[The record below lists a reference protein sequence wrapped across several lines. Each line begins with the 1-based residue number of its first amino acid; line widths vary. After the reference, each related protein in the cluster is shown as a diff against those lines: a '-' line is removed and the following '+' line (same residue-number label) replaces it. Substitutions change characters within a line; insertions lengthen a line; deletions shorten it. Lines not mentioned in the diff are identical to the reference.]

1 MLYLAGQILVFVL
14 VAMLIGAGLAWLFL
28 AAPLRRQAR
37 GAEPAATETP
47 NRGDAGEETIAGQ
60 GRGVSSGGSVI
71 AFGVDGSGAVTRDGV
86 DRFAGTRTP
95 GPVVSVG
102 VDARGAADGLAG
114 DDAWRP
120 AASRVSPADLAELLT
135 RLRDQEQRWA
145 AEKAEL
151 AGRLVAAERQATES
165 AHRVASAEQQVVVAQ
180 ARIDEIESAL
190 HAAPAEI
197 PAAGTPA
204 VVEQTAGPAGVP
216 GAVSATAPVV
226 TGTVEDVETVV
237 DLARETARLR
247 VHLEEAETRA
257 AKFSSRLAMV
267 RTEAEGAQRQVATM
281 STRLDRHQAE
291 WAAERIRLL
300 ARIAEAEEARAEV
313 PTDDPD
319 VGGQQA
325 ELPLSDDVDDSV
337 EEEAV
342 LFPPADE
349 IVRTTDEHPPAD
361 EPALPAGERTSGAG
375 GLVASGASMALES
388 GEAVGSGE
396 AWEPADEMEAVG
408 RSERGEAA
416 VPFQE
421 ARASGSAFDAG
432 PLLYAVH
439 RDNDLELVGAALVGA
454 AASAAMAE
462 QHHVSTAPDVAVGVG
477 AGSLGHAARSAPM
490 SWGGPAEPLPSS
502 DNLKEIV
509 GVGPVVESRL
519 RVLGITSFRQLA
531 AMGDT
536 DVDRLAKKLDGF
548 GGRIVSDDWVGQ
560 ARDLQARHHSGLA

>member
-37 GAEPAATETP
+37 GAEPAAAETP

-60 GRGVSSGGSVI
+60 GRGVSSSGSVI
-71 AFGVDGSGAVTRDGV
+71 AFGVDGGGAVTRDDV

-120 AASRVSPADLAELLT
+120 AASKVSPADLAVLLT

-151 AGRLVAAERQATES
+151 AGRLAAAERQAAES
-165 AHRVASAEQQVVVAQ
+165 THRVASAEQQVVVAQ

-216 GAVSATAPVV
+216 AAVSATAPVV

-257 AKFSSRLAMV
+257 AKFSSRLAMI

-313 PTDDPD
+313 PTNDPD

-349 IVRTTDEHPPAD
+349 IVRTT
-361 EPALPAGERTSGAG
+361 
-375 GLVASGASMALES
+375 
-388 GEAVGSGE
+388 
-396 AWEPADEMEAVG
+396 
-408 RSERGEAA
+408 SERGGATA
-416 VPFQE
+416 PFQE
-421 ARASGSAFDAG
+421 ARASGGAFDAG

-439 RDNDLELVGAALVGA
+439 RDDDLELVGAALVGA
-454 AASAAMAE
+454 ASSAAMAE
-462 QHHVSTAPDVAVGVG
+462 QHHVSTAPAVAG
-477 AGSLGHAARSAPM
+477 AGSLGHAARGVPM

-548 GGRIVSDDWVGQ
+548 GGRIISDDWVGQ

>member
-37 GAEPAATETP
+37 GAEPAAAETLD
-47 NRGDAGEETIAGQ
+47 RGDAGEEILAGQ
-60 GRGVSSGGSVI
+60 GRGVSSGGSFVVSE
-71 AFGVDGSGAVTRDGV
+71 ADGRGAVTRDNIV
-86 DRFAGTRTP
+86 RSANTRTT
-95 GPVVSVG
+95 GSIVSVG
-102 VDARGAADGLAG
+102 VDARGAADVLAG

-120 AASRVSPADLAELLT
+120 AASRVSPADLAELLA

-145 AEKAEL
+145 VEKAEL
-151 AGRLVAAERQATES
+151 ARRLATAEQQAAES

-190 HAAPAEI
+190 HAAPAGT
-197 PAAGTPA
+197 PAAGIPA
-204 VVEQTAGPAGVP
+204 VVEQSAGPAGVP
-216 GAVSATAPVV
+216 VAVSAAPPVV
-226 TGTVEDVETVV
+226 TGTGEDAETVV

-300 ARIAEAEEARAEV
+300 ARIAEAEEARAEA
-313 PTDDPD
+313 PADDPE

-325 ELPLSDDVDDSV
+325 ELPLSDDIDDLV

-349 IVRTTDEHPPAD
+349 IVRPTDEHPPAD
-361 EPALPAGERTSGAG
+361 EPVLPADERMSGAG
-375 GLVASGASMALES
+375 DLAASGASEAPES
-388 GEAVGSGE
+388 GEAVESGE
-396 AWEPADEMEAVG
+396 AREPGEETDAVG
-408 RSERGEAA
+408 RSERGGVT

-421 ARASGSAFDAG
+421 ARASGGAFDAG

-439 RDNDLELVGAALVGA
+439 RNDDLELVGAALVGA
-454 AASAAMAE
+454 AASVAMAE
-462 QHHVSTAPDVAVGVG
+462 QHHVSTAPAVAVGAG
-477 AGSLGHAARSAPM
+477 AGSLGHAAQGLPM

-509 GVGPVVESRL
+509 GVGPVVEARL
-519 RVLGITSFRQLA
+519 RVLGITRFRQLA

-548 GGRIVSDDWVGQ
+548 GGRIISDDWVGQ